1 MKKKITVI
9 LLSIFIILAFS
20 SCKSNSDNATSGDTS
35 GNNIQQSEQQKEE
48 INCLWAPGKNTSI
61 VVADDCDNDLAL
73 SICTHI
79 YNVSGVLADI
89 TKDSSA
95 SNDGRALIIGKSD
108 AAVSILAYEKLEEL
122 LENAGNDDYSA
133 FVIYGL
139 NNSVAIA
146 YSDSYVQDD
155 AVLAFT
161 DLFDDEVAEVKKG
174 VLYSEREKTA
184 DYIAKKRNE
193 ILSENFDKLEGK
205 LPKETVSALRNL
217 YSAYYNED
225 LYIWVANLY
234 DPETGAFYYS
244 NSARNTEGF
253 LPDLESTSQ
262 ALGYLMIRSGLLSD
276 YGNTYTTAFS
286 EEMLEKLKNFVLDMQ
301 SSEDGFFYHPQWETD
316 ITLSRRGRDLKW
328 AVTIL
333 KELGA
338 TPYYDTPSGMKGSLG
353 APGSNASMASLTKSL
368 KTSTV
373 SAVSAVMPVSATPTH
388 MKSEEAFKAYLD
400 KLDFA
405 HKSYA
410 VGNELNAQASQI
422 KAAGLSEFFIS
433 YVKNIQNSENGTWE
447 DTVSYAAVNGLF
459 KIGETVESLGG
470 TINYIDKAFDS
481 AIKMALTP
489 ELTEGDNHVCSI
501 YNMWEVMVFL
511 IDFAE
516 EIYGEDTADE
526 MRATI
531 LESSAELISVTTQ
544 KMAAFYRE
552 NGGFSFTPSGSA
564 PESQGSPVA
573 VEGSLEADV
582 NASAIMSTGTLYD
595 IYAALGVDFV
605 PMYYSEDGEYFLDL
619 LENMQGVIKDPE
631 PPFDGVTERV
641 ATFTA
646 GQYDTKYLTNYYY
659 NQINEPTVVGD
670 YYEDDLKSG
679 FDPITNYFVTAD
691 PTNVKNKV
699 LKVVCEKSKDYSP
712 GTTKLVPSNEDP
724 KGNCYAL
731 QCDFYYT
738 DILDNGDVTQIF
750 FQNKK
755 SVILVAL
762 RLVYN
767 KSAGTL
773 KIVEYNDDGS
783 GAATVGGIAL
793 PTNEWF
799 TLRIEYYQTKVAETS
814 MMKIFLG
821 TSGEDLKCVAEFNC
835 YREAALTNN
844 ITKLSIAHQRTNEST
859 LYMDNVSFTR
869 TADIFETEFVPD
881 LENIPCPNDM
891 PADFENGFINSGNM
905 ISYKD
910 ADKGSEMIGN
920 SVASHSGTEIGFE
933 ITSDPKSATNK
944 VLKVTTTN
952 SRTVTAGWSE
962 VLTKTES
969 ESGNA
974 YVFDTLVYYDK
985 PTKNGDVV
993 YYIFRD
999 SAGKPVAR
1007 FRMLVSTAGDISIRD
1022 YNSTSPYNDT
1032 VIARYKGNTWLHLR
1046 IEFYQSSVAE
1056 ENYVKIY
1063 MSEKDDRLELLYV
1076 GNAVHTVSEKPIAN
1090 LRMEHQRTNIS
1101 TVYYDEVSMT
1111 RIDKEFSFETDYP
1124 VVPTVTDFSNGS
1136 INGDNLKNYDSD
1148 GQNFIEIADN
1158 GEGDGVRVDYSYVE
1172 SFEGRDDVLKATA
1185 IKTDGAKNA
1194 YTVITPDNVN
1204 PLGNTYIFEGMIY
1217 VEPTTFGKELYYM
1230 YVRDSVTRS
1239 IWYLYFTVKADGYV
1253 HISDQSQLTGVE
1265 SNIAQFETGKWTHLK
1280 MEFYRSDVQANNYIK
1295 IFIDGE
1301 LVVEKN
1307 ALYSMS
1313 SDSIMDIKF
1322 DYVRKYDNT
1331 VYYDDISF
1339 IKTNKEFESS
1349 KSVNE

>member
-1 MKKKITVI
+1 MKRKITIILFAVFI
-9 LLSIFIILAFS
+9 LLTFS
-20 SCKSNSDNATSGDTS
+20 SCKVKLGNSAPDTTPNDNV
-35 GNNIQQSEQQKEE
+35 QQNEE
-48 INCLWAPGKNTSI
+48 INCLWAPGKETSI
-61 VVADDCDNDLAL
+61 VVADDYDGDLAML
-73 SICTHI
+73 IREHV
-79 YNVSGVLADI
+79 YNASGVFANI
-89 TKDSSA
+89 ISESVASKDS
-95 SNDGRALIIGKSD
+95 RELIIGKSD
-108 AAVSILAYEKLEEL
+108 AEVSILAYEKLEEI
-122 LENAGNDDYSA
+122 LEDAEKDDYSA

-146 YSDSYVQDD
+146 YTDPYVQDD
-155 AVLAFT
+155 AATALT
-161 DLFDDEVAEVKKG
+161 TLFDDEVAEVKKG
-174 VLYSEREKTA
+174 VLYSECEETV

-193 ILSENFDKLEGK
+193 ILSENFDKLEEK
-205 LPKETVSALRNL
+205 LPKETVTALRNL

-225 LYIWVANLY
+225 LYIWIANLY

-244 NSARNTEGF
+244 NSARNTESF

-262 ALGYLMIRSGLLSD
+262 ALGYIMIRSGLLAD
-276 YGNTYTTAFS
+276 YDNDYTNAFS
-286 EEMLEKLKNFVLDMQ
+286 EEMLENLKNFVLDMQ

-328 AVTIL
+328 ASQIL
-333 KELGA
+333 KALGVA
-338 TPYYDTPSGMKGSLG
+338 PYYDTPDGMQGSIG
-353 APGSNASMASLTKSL
+353 APGSSASKVNLTQSL
-368 KTSTV
+368 KRSVV
-373 SAVSAVMPVSATPTH
+373 SAVSAVIPVSATPTH

-400 KLDFA
+400 ELDFA
-405 HKSYA
+405 HKSYS
-410 VGNELNAQASQI
+410 VGNELNAQGAQI

-433 YVKNIQNSENGTWE
+433 YVNNIQNPENGTWE
-447 DTVSYAAVNGLF
+447 EEVSYAAVNGLF
-459 KIGETVESLGG
+459 KIGETVETLGG
-470 TINYIDKAFDS
+470 TISYIDKAFDS

-489 ELTEGDNHVCSI
+489 ELTESDNHVCSI

-516 EIYGEDTADE
+516 EIYGEVAAAE
-526 MRATI
+526 MRRVV
-531 LESSAELISVTTQ
+531 LQNSVELINITNK
-544 KMAAFYRE
+544 KMAAFCRE
-552 NGGFSFTPSGSA
+552 NGGFSFTPGGSA

-582 NASAIMSTGTLYD
+582 NASAILSTGTLYD
-595 IYAALGVDFV
+595 IYAALDVDFV
-605 PMYYSEDGEYFLDL
+605 PMYYSEDGEYFLAL
-619 LENMQGVIKDPE
+619 LKNMQDTIKDPE

-641 ATFTA
+641 ATFTE
-646 GQYDTKYLTNYYY
+646 GEYDTKYLTNYYY
-659 NQINEPTVVGD
+659 NQKNEPTVVGD
-670 YYEDDLKSG
+670 YYADDLKSG
-679 FDPITNYFVTAD
+679 FDPITNYFVTLD

-699 LKVVCEKSKDYSP
+699 LKVVCEKSKAYSP

-724 KGNCYAL
+724 KGNCFAL

-755 SVILVAL
+755 SATLVAL
-762 RLVYN
+762 RFVYN

-783 GAATVGGIAL
+783 GTATVGGIAL

-821 TSGEDLKCVAEFNC
+821 TSRENLKCVAEFNC
-835 YREAALTNN
+835 YSMAALNDN

-869 TADIFETEFVPD
+869 TADAFETEFVPD
-881 LENIPCPNDM
+881 LENIPCPNGM

-905 ISYKD
+905 VSYKD

-933 ITSDPKSATNK
+933 VASDPTYAANK

-969 ESGNA
+969 ENGNA

-1032 VIARYKGNTWLHLR
+1032 VIARYSGNKWLHLR

-1090 LRMEHQRTNIS
+1090 LRMEHQRTNVS

-1111 RIDKEFSFETDYP
+1111 RIDKAFSFETDYP
-1124 VVPTVTDFSNGS
+1124 VEPTVNDFSNGS

-1148 GQNFIEIADN
+1148 GQSFIEIADN
-1158 GEGDGVRVDYSYVE
+1158 GEGDGARVDYSYVE

-1185 IKTDGAKNA
+1185 IKTDGSKNA

-1204 PLGNTYIFEGMIY
+1204 PMGNTYIFEGMLY
-1217 VEPTTFGKELYYM
+1217 VEPSTFGKELYYL

-1253 HISDQSQLTGVE
+1253 YISDQSALTGAE
-1265 SNIAQFETGKWTHLK
+1265 SNIAKFESGKWTHLK
-1280 MEFYRSDVQANNYIK
+1280 MEFYRSDVQAKNYIK
-1295 IFIDGE
+1295 IFINGD
-1301 LVVEKN
+1301 LAVEKN
-1307 ALYSMS
+1307 ALYTMS
-1313 SDSIMDIKF
+1313 SDAIADIKF
-1322 DYVRKYDNT
+1322 DYVRRYDNT
-1331 VYYDDISF
+1331 VYYDDVSF
-1339 IKTNKEFESS
+1339 IKTNKEFESGQTES
-1349 KSVNE
+1349 K

>member
-1 MKKKITVI
+1 MM
-9 LLSIFIILAFS
+9 LAFS
-20 SCKSNSDNATSGDTS
+20 SCKKKPSTEEPSTENESESEAPVE
-35 GNNIQQSEQQKEE
+35 QS
-48 INCLWAPGKNTSI
+48 NCLWSPKTETSI
-61 VVADDCDNDLAL
+61 VFDDDFDNDLILAI
-73 SICTHI
+73 SDHI
-79 YNVSGVLADI
+79 YSVAGIFANFSKEADP
-89 TKDSSA
+89 TGNS
-95 SNDGRALIIGKSD
+95 RELIIGKIDSE
-108 AAVSILAYEKLEEL
+108 VSRLAYEALEEKL
-122 LENAGNDDYSA
+122 DLQGAGEYSG

-146 YSDSYVQDD
+146 YTDAYVQDD
-155 AVLAFT
+155 AFYALT
-161 DLFDDEVAEVKKG
+161 ELFADDVAEVKKG
-174 VLYSEREKTA
+174 ILYSECEKTTA
-184 DYIAKKRNE
+184 FIAEKRNE
-193 ILSENFDKLEGK
+193 LLSERFDELEEK
-205 LPKETVSALRNL
+205 LPEETVTALRNL
-217 YSAYYNED
+217 YSSYYNED
-225 LYIWVANLY
+225 LYIWAANLY
-234 DPETGAFYYS
+234 DPELGAFYYS

-262 ALGYLMIRSGLLSD
+262 LLGYLLIRSGILVD
-276 YGNTYTTAFS
+276 YENDYTKAFS
-286 EEMLEKLKNFVLDMQ
+286 DEMLEKLANFVLDMQ
-301 SSEDGFFYHPQWETD
+301 SEEDGFFYHPQWETD

-328 AVTIL
+328 ATTIL
-333 KELGA
+333 KALKVA
-338 TPYYDTPSGMKGSLG
+338 PYYDTPDGLKGSIG
-353 APGSNASMASLTKSL
+353 APGGVASVSLTESL
-368 KTSTV
+368 RKSTV
-373 SAVSAVMPVSATPTH
+373 SAVSKVVPTSAIPTH

-405 HKSYA
+405 HKSYS

-422 KAAGLSEFFIS
+422 KAAGLSEFFIA
-433 YVKNIQNSENGTWE
+433 YVTAIQNPENGTWE
-447 DTVSYAAVNGLF
+447 KELSYAAVNGLF

-470 TINYIDKAFDS
+470 TINYIDKAFES
-481 AIKMALTP
+481 ATQMALTP

-511 IDFAE
+511 IDFAKE
-516 EIYGEDTADE
+516 AYGDTAANE
-526 MRATI
+526 MREII
-531 LESSAELISVTTQ
+531 LENSVELIDTTAK
-544 KMAAFYRE
+544 KMSAFYRD
-552 NGGFSFTPSGSA
+552 NGGFSFTPAGSA

-582 NASAIMSTGTLYD
+582 NASIILSTGTVYD
-595 IYAALGVDFV
+595 IFAALGADFV

-619 LENMQGVIKDPE
+619 VTNMQGVIKDPE

-641 ATFTA
+641 ATFSA
-646 GQYDTKYLTNYYY
+646 GEYDTKYLTNYYY
-659 NQINEPTVVGD
+659 NQINEPTVVGES
-670 YYEDDLKSG
+670 YEDDVRAG
-679 FDPITNYFVTAD
+679 FDPITDYFVTAD
-691 PTNVKNKV
+691 PTNEKNKV
-699 LKVVCEKSKDYSP
+699 LKVVCEKSRDFSP

-724 KGNCYAL
+724 KGNCYSL

-755 SVILVAL
+755 SAILVAL

-767 KSAGTL
+767 KATGTL
-773 KIVEYNDDGS
+773 NIVEYNADGS
-783 GAATVGGIAL
+783 GSSTVSGVAL
-793 PTNEWF
+793 PTDEWF
-799 TLRIEYYQTKVAETS
+799 TLRVEYYQTKVAETS

-821 TSGEDLKCVAEFNC
+821 TRDDLKCVAEFNC
-835 YREAALTNN
+835 YREAALNNN
-844 ITKLSIAHQRTNEST
+844 ITKLSIAHQRTNAST
-859 LYMDNVSFTR
+859 LFMDNVSFTR
-869 TADIFETEFVPD
+869 TADVFETEFVPD
-881 LENIPCPNDM
+881 LENIPCPSDT
-891 PADFENGFINSGNM
+891 PADFENGCINSGNM
-905 ISYKD
+905 VSYKD
-910 ADKGSEMIGN
+910 ADQGSEMIGN
-920 SVASHSGTEIGFE
+920 SVTSHSGTEIGYE
-933 ITSDPKSATNK
+933 ITTDPTDAANK

-952 SRTVTAGWSE
+952 SRTVTSGWSE

-969 ESGNA
+969 DVGNT

-1022 YNSTSPYNDT
+1022 YNSTTPYNDT
-1032 VIARYKGNTWLHLR
+1032 VIARYSGNRWLHLR
-1046 IEFYQSSVAE
+1046 IEFYQSPIAE

-1063 MSEKDDRLELLYV
+1063 MSEEGKRLELLYV
-1076 GNAVHTVSEKPIAN
+1076 GNSVHTVSEKPIAN
-1090 LRMEHQRTNIS
+1090 LRMEHQRTNVS
-1101 TVYYDEVSMT
+1101 CVYYDEVSMT
-1111 RIDKEFSFETDYP
+1111 RIDKEFRFETDYP
-1124 VVPTVTDFSNGS
+1124 VEPTVTDFSNGS
-1136 INGDNLKNYDSD
+1136 INGENLKNYDSD
-1148 GQNFIEIADN
+1148 GQSFIPIPDN

-1239 IWYLYFTVKADGYV
+1239 IWYLYFTVKADGHVY
-1253 HISDQSQLTGVE
+1253 ISDQSALTGAE
-1265 SNIAQFETGKWTHLK
+1265 SNIASFESGKWTHLK
-1280 MEFYRSDVQANNYIK
+1280 MEFYRSDVLENNYIK

-1301 LVVEKN
+1301 LAVEKN

-1313 SDSIMDIKF
+1313 TDSISDIKF

-1339 IKTNKEFESS
+1339 IKTYKDFESS
-1349 KSVNE
+1349 RSENE

>member
-1 MKKKITVI
+1 MKRIITIILFAVFI
-9 LLSIFIILAFS
+9 LLTFS
-20 SCKSNSDNATSGDTS
+20 YCKVKPGNSALDTTPNDNV
-35 GNNIQQSEQQKEE
+35 QQNED
-48 INCLWAPGKNTSI
+48 INCLWAPGKETSI
-61 VVADDCDNDLAL
+61 VVADDYDND
-73 SICTHI
+73 SVMFIYEHI
-79 YNVSGVLADI
+79 YSVSGVFADI
-89 TKDSSA
+89 GNESVASKDS
-95 SNDGRALIIGKSD
+95 RELIIGKSI
-108 AAVSILAYEKLEEL
+108 AEASILAYEKLEEIL
-122 LENAGNDDYSA
+122 DSAGNDNCSA

-139 NNSVAIA
+139 NNSVAVA
-146 YSDSYVQDD
+146 YTDSYVQDD
-155 AVLAFT
+155 AAIALT
-161 DLFDDEVAEVKKG
+161 TLFDDEVAEVKKG
-174 VLYSEREKTA
+174 VLYYECEKTV
-184 DYIAKKRNE
+184 DYIAEKRNE
-193 ILSENFDKLEGK
+193 ILSENFDKLEEK
-205 LPKETVSALRNL
+205 LPKETVTALRNL

-225 LYIWVANLY
+225 LYIWIANLY

-244 NSARNTEGF
+244 NSARNTESF

-262 ALGYLMIRSGLLSD
+262 ALGYIMIRSGLLAD
-276 YGNTYTTAFS
+276 YDNDYTNAFS

-328 AVTIL
+328 ASQIL
-333 KELGA
+333 KALDVS
-338 TPYYDTPSGMKGSLG
+338 PYYDTPDGMKGSIG
-353 APGSNASMASLTKSL
+353 APGSNVSAVSLTQSL
-368 KTSTV
+368 KRSVV
-373 SAVSAVMPVSATPTH
+373 SAVSAVIPVSATPTH
-388 MKSEEAFKAYLD
+388 MKSEEAFKTYLD

-405 HKSYA
+405 HKSYS
-410 VGNELNAQASQI
+410 VGNELNAQALQI

-433 YVKNIQNSENGTWE
+433 YVNNIQNPENGTWE
-447 DTVSYAAVNGLF
+447 EEVSYAAINGLF

-489 ELTEGDNHVCSI
+489 ELTESDNHVCSI

-516 EIYGEDTADE
+516 KLYGENAADE
-526 MRATI
+526 MRDVV
-531 LESSAELISVTTQ
+531 LENSVELINITIK
-544 KMAAFYRE
+544 KMSAFYRDH
-552 NGGFSFTPSGSA
+552 GGFSFTPSGSA

-582 NASAIMSTGTLYD
+582 NASAILSTGTLYD

-605 PMYYSEDGEYFLDL
+605 PMYYSEDGEYFLNL
-619 LENMQGVIKDPE
+619 LENMQETIKDPE

-641 ATFTA
+641 ATFTK

-679 FDPITNYFVTAD
+679 FDPITNYFVTED

-724 KGNCYAL
+724 KGSCYAL
-731 QCDFYYT
+731 QCDLYYT

-755 SVILVAL
+755 SAILVAL

-773 KIVEYNDDGS
+773 KIAEYNDDGS
-783 GAATVGGIAL
+783 GTATVGRIAL

-821 TSGEDLKCVAEFNC
+821 TSGENLKCVAEFNC
-835 YREAALTNN
+835 YREAALNNN

-869 TADIFETEFVPD
+869 TAEVFETEFVPD

-905 ISYKD
+905 VSYKD
-910 ADKGSEMIGN
+910 ADKGSDMIGN

-933 ITSDPKSATNK
+933 VTSDPTYAANK
-944 VLKVTTTN
+944 VLKVTTTKK
-952 SRTVTAGWSE
+952 RTVTAGWSE

-969 ESGNA
+969 ETGNA
-974 YVFDTLVYYDK
+974 YVFDTMVYYDK
-985 PTKNGDVV
+985 PSGNGDVV

-1007 FRMLVSTAGDISIRD
+1007 FRMLVHNLTGDVRILD
-1022 YNSTSPYNDT
+1022 YNSTSQNNGAE
-1032 VIARYKGNTWLHLR
+1032 IARYKGNTWLHLR
-1046 IEFYQSSVAE
+1046 IEFYQSSSAE

-1063 MSEKDDRLELLYV
+1063 MSEKGKRLELLYV
-1076 GNAVHTVSEKPIAN
+1076 GNAVQTVSDKPIAN
-1090 LRMEHQRTNIS
+1090 LRMEHQRTNAS

-1111 RIDKEFSFETDYP
+1111 RIDKAFSFETDYP

-1158 GEGDGVRVDYSYVE
+1158 GAGDGVRVDYSYVE

-1204 PLGNTYIFEGMIY
+1204 PMGNTYIFEGMIY

-1253 HISDQSQLTGVE
+1253 YISDQSALTGAE
-1265 SNIAQFETGKWTHLK
+1265 SNIAKFESGKWTHLK

-1295 IFIDGE
+1295 IFIDGD
-1301 LVVEKN
+1301 LAVEKN
-1307 ALYSMS
+1307 ALYTMS
-1313 SDSIMDIKF
+1313 SDAIADIKF

-1331 VYYDDISF
+1331 VYYDDMSF
-1339 IKTNKEFESS
+1339 IKTDKEFESGRSES
-1349 KSVNE
+1349 K